1 MVCLV
6 EEQASEEGGLW
17 VMLKGLEKLAEKLR
31 LKFSRVAFTTTN
43 GRSNLRVTFSARIGP
58 GLKRL
63 QSYAI
68 T

>member
-6 EEQASEEGGLW
+6 EEQRSEEEGLW

-31 LKFSRVAFTTTN
+31 LKFLQAAFTTTN
-43 GRSNLRVTFSARIGP
+43 GRPNLRVTFSARIEP
-58 GLKRL
+58 GFKRL
-63 QSYAI
+63 QSHAI